1 MLKKLHHKIVFINML
16 LVGIVLL
23 AVLAVFCYNEA
34 RLSRQMIS
42 DDLSRSIGFLQ
53 QTPFRDFREMF
64 PQDDNGEY
72 YFLTPYDE
80 DDFDLDARSED
91 DDDRTE
97 GATVWHVQQDM
108 QQENGQKQI
117 PGAPDSSTQAAGP
130 QRDSSSLPSGTV
142 AVAVSSDGAYL
153 ETYSNG
159 FSLSDEELDEAVS
172 LATASGSAELK
183 ESQEL
188 GLFYQTAERDG
199 TRYLAFAD
207 AASYHEDLQSTIVK
221 AGVMWLIIMALFFL
235 ISVFMARVAVK
246 PVKESWDRQQEFVA
260 DASHELKTPLT
271 VILANNNILLDPARG
286 LAEEDR
292 KWVES
297 TQDEAAHMKT
307 LVDQLLF
314 LARSDSGDQKML
326 LSDLDLGDMVM
337 DDVLQFEPVAFER
350 GILIEPDL
358 EPDIHIEGDSTM
370 IRQLIHILLDNACK
384 YAAANGTID
393 VSLKR
398 ERQGCTLAVH
408 NPGPAIPADD
418 LPHIFE
424 RFYRADKARTH
435 KENTSGYGLGLAIA
449 KSIAEDHNGTIQC
462 TSTDENG
469 TTFTVRFRERLR

>member
-1 MLKKLHHKIVFINML
+1 MLKKLHHKIVLMNML

-23 AVLAVFCYNEA
+23 TVLSVFCYNEA
-34 RLSRQMIS
+34 RLSRQMLS
-42 DDLSRSIGFLQ
+42 DNLTRSANFLQ
-53 QTPFRDFREMF
+53 QKPFRDFREMF
-64 PQDDNGEY
+64 PQDPGGE
-72 YFLTPYDE
+72 LPDWTIE
-80 DDFDLDARSED
+80 VS
-91 DDDRTE
+91 
-97 GATVWHVQQDM
+97 QQP
-108 QQENGQKQI
+108 NGQMQV
-117 PGAPDSSTQAAGP
+117 PSGEDGQMPHTAQELDSSN
-130 QRDSSSLPSGTV
+130 LPSGTI
-142 AVAVSSDGAYL
+142 AVAVKADGSY
-153 ETYSNG
+153 EEIYSNG
-159 FSLSDEELDEAVS
+159 LSLSDEELADAIAYAAENGSPQLSEA
-172 LATASGSAELK
+172 ED
-183 ESQEL
+183 L
-188 GLFYQTAERDG
+188 GLFCLVLEMEDM
-199 TRYLAFAD
+199 RYMAFAD
-207 AASYHEDLQSTIVK
+207 ADAYHEDVQSTVLK

-235 ISVFMARVAVK
+235 ISVFMARMAVR

-297 TQDEAAHMKT
+297 TQDEATHMKT

-358 EPDIHIEGDSTM
+358 DPDIHIEGDSTM

-384 YAAANGTID
+384 YASANGTID

-398 ERQGCTLAVH
+398 ERQGCTLSVH
-408 NPGPAIPADD
+408 NPGPAIPAED

-435 KENTSGYGLGLAIA
+435 TENTSGYGLGLAIA
-449 KSIAEDHNGTIQC
+449 RSIAENHNGTIQC
-462 TSTDENG
+462 TSTEENG
-469 TTFTVRFRERLR
+469 TTFTVRFRERIR

>member
-1 MLKKLHHKIVFINML
+1 
-16 LVGIVLL
+16 
-23 AVLAVFCYNEA
+23 
-34 RLSRQMIS
+34 
-42 DDLSRSIGFLQ
+42 
-53 QTPFRDFREMF
+53 
-64 PQDDNGEY
+64 
-72 YFLTPYDE
+72 
-80 DDFDLDARSED
+80 
-91 DDDRTE
+91 
-97 GATVWHVQQDM
+97 
-108 QQENGQKQI
+108 
-117 PGAPDSSTQAAGP
+117 
-130 QRDSSSLPSGTV
+130 
-142 AVAVSSDGAYL
+142 
-153 ETYSNG
+153 
-159 FSLSDEELDEAVS
+159 
-172 LATASGSAELK
+172 
-183 ESQEL
+183 
-188 GLFYQTAERDG
+188 
-199 TRYLAFAD
+199 
-207 AASYHEDLQSTIVK
+207 
-221 AGVMWLIIMALFFL
+221 MWLIIMALFFL

-384 YAAANGTID
+384 YASANGTID